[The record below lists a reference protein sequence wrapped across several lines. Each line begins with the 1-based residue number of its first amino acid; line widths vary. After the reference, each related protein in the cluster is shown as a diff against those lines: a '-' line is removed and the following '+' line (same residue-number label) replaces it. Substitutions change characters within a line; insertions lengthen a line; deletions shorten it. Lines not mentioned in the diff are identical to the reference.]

1 MILDRGSKIM
11 KEIVSNKLRRGTQ
24 VENRTHFS
32 SSSSELRKRRRSN
45 SDRSSDFEI
54 IAPALARY
62 SPVNYAASGKCPC
75 NGQNCHRHRVP
86 GCDEKRRVVR
96 AMRGIEGRR
105 NAAGSQSGSCA

>member
-1 MILDRGSKIM
+1 M
-11 KEIVSNKLRRGTQ
+11 KEIVSNKLRRGTR